1 MKNLKEFSERFSPGR
16 VVDIKLRDLLK
27 LRDQGDLLREI
38 TLRFPPEGIGS
49 VTLVDQIVLLCLEEL
64 VQPRSI
70 LEIGTF
76 LGYTT
81 ALLASNSNAERIF
94 SVDLPMANTRIL
106 EKHDLLR
113 VLADANYND
122 DYLRDVHNAT
132 GEIYLDG
139 LDEKVRSRISLIKAD
154 STSLNFKNS
163 FGSIQ
168 FAFID
173 GGHNYEVVQS
183 DSSQVQSVIEEGVI
197 IWHDY
202 ASGIHSD
209 VTRFLGEYARDS
221 LVFHV
226 TGSLC
231 AFQVIR

>member
-1 MKNLKEFSERFSPGR
+1 MKKLKEFSDQFSPGR

-27 LRDQGDLLREI
+27 LRSQDCLLREV
-38 TLRFPPEGIGS
+38 TMRFPPEGIGS

-94 SVDLPMANTRIL
+94 SIDLPTANSSKVN
-106 EKHDLLR
+106 EYDLLR
-113 VLADANYND
+113 VLADAHYND
-122 DYLRDVHNAT
+122 DYLRDVQNAT

-139 LDEKVRSRISLIKAD
+139 LDEQDRNRISIIKAN
-154 STSLNFKNS
+154 STLLNFKAT

-173 GGHNYEVVQS
+173 GGHNYEVVLS
-183 DSSQVQSVIEEGVI
+183 DTSQVLDVIDKGVI
-197 IWHDY
+197 VWHDY

-209 VTRFLGEYARDS
+209 VTQFLDAYARDN

-231 AFQVIR
+231 AFQIVP